1 MRLFAPSGVFRPISV
16 LRGEIMIGLIIVAA
30 LLQQPSQRGP
40 RSLDIDPSKVQPP
53 VVVPAGTVIPVTL
66 TSRISTKNARD
77 GDGIYGKTVF
87 PITVN
92 NKIVIPEGSFVR
104 GKVTEIRRPGRVKG
118 KGELT
123 LNFQTLVLPS
133 GITVPIYTS
142 LGGAGGAGERKGEAT
157 VQGDSSKGEDA
168 KTVGTTAAQGAL
180 IGVIADRGKGAVVGG
195 GVGAAA
201 GTAAVL
207 LTRGKDLVLEPG
219 TTIEIV
225 LDRPIEP

>member
-1 MRLFAPSGVFRPISV
+1 
-16 LRGEIMIGLIIVAA
+16 MIGMVIVAA
-30 LLQQPSQRGP
+30 LLQQLSQQGP

-92 NKIVIPEGSFVR
+92 NKVVIPEGSFVR

-142 LGGAGGAGERKGEAT
+142 LGGVGGAGERKGEAT

-225 LDRPIEP
+225 LDRPVEP

>member
-1 MRLFAPSGVFRPISV
+1 
-16 LRGEIMIGLIIVAA
+16 MIGLVIVAA
-30 LLQQPSQRGP
+30 LLQQPAQRGP

-123 LNFQTLVLPS
+123 LNFQTLVLPG

-225 LDRPIEP
+225 LDRPVEP

>member
-1 MRLFAPSGVFRPISV
+1 
-16 LRGEIMIGLIIVAA
+16 MIGLIIVAA

>member
-1 MRLFAPSGVFRPISV
+1 
-16 LRGEIMIGLIIVAA
+16 MIGSIILAA
-30 LLQQPSQRGP
+30 LLQQAPQQGP
-40 RSLDIDPSKVQPP
+40 RSLDIDPSKVLPP

-66 TSRISTKNARD
+66 TSRISTKNSKD
-77 GDGIYGKTVF
+77 GDGIYGKTAF
-87 PITVN
+87 PITVD
-92 NKIVIPEGSFVR
+92 NKIVIPEGSHVR
-104 GKVTEIRRPGRVKG
+104 GKITEVKRPGRVKG

-157 VQGDSSKGEDA
+157 VQGDSSKGDDA
-168 KTVGTTAAQGAL
+168 KTIGTDAAGGGL
-180 IGVIADRGKGAVVGG
+180 IGVIGGGGKGAAVGG
-195 GVGAAA
+195 AGGAAV

-207 LTRGKDLVLEPG
+207 LSRGKDLVLEPG
-219 TTIEIV
+219 TTIEMV

>member
-1 MRLFAPSGVFRPISV
+1 
-16 LRGEIMIGLIIVAA
+16 MIGMVIVAA
-30 LLQQPSQRGP
+30 LLQQLSQQGP

-92 NKIVIPEGSFVR
+92 NKVVIPEGSFVR

-142 LGGAGGAGERKGEAT
+142 LGGVGGAGERKGEAT

-180 IGVIADRGKGAVVGG
+180 IGVIADRGRGAAVGG

-225 LDRPIEP
+225 LDRPVEP

>member
-1 MRLFAPSGVFRPISV
+1 
-16 LRGEIMIGLIIVAA
+16 MIGLVIVAA
-30 LLQQPSQRGP
+30 LLQQPSQQGP
-40 RSLDIDPSKVQPP
+40 RSLDIDPSKVQAP

-92 NKIVIPEGSFVR
+92 NKIIIPEGSFVR

-225 LDRPIEP
+225 LDRPLEP

>member
-1 MRLFAPSGVFRPISV
+1 
-16 LRGEIMIGLIIVAA
+16 MIGMVIVAA
-30 LLQQPSQRGP
+30 LLQQLSQQGP

-225 LDRPIEP
+225 LDRPVEP

>member
-1 MRLFAPSGVFRPISV
+1 
-16 LRGEIMIGLIIVAA
+16 MIGLVIVAA

-142 LGGAGGAGERKGEAT
+142 LGGVGGAGERKGEAT

>member
-1 MRLFAPSGVFRPISV
+1 
-16 LRGEIMIGLIIVAA
+16 MIGMVIVAA
-30 LLQQPSQRGP
+30 LLQQLSQQGP

-157 VQGDSSKGEDA
+157 VQGDSSKGEDG

>member
-1 MRLFAPSGVFRPISV
+1 
-16 LRGEIMIGLIIVAA
+16 MIGLVIVAA
-30 LLQQPSQRGP
+30 LLQQPSQKGP

-87 PITVN
+87 PITFN

-123 LNFQTLVLPS
+123 LNFQTLVLPG